1 MNGRMKTLKTMR
13 NKLLL
18 ATAAMACLMTVGLSA
33 KENLK
38 IDSLQGEIVPIG
50 GCSVEK

>member
-38 IDSLQGEIVPIG
+38 IDDILSLFNEISIECG
-50 GCSVEK
+50 N